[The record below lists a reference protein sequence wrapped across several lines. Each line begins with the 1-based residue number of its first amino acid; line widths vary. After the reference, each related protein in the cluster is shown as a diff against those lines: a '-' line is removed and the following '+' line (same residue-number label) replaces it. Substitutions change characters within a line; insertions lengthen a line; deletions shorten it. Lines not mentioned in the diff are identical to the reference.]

1 MNDKKRIE
9 LLRKENDRLQ
19 QTIEEYKNREKIHN
33 EKTENKL
40 NEIESMQQ
48 EFSDIIKEL
57 REKKNKYEELRNE
70 MLELRKNYKS
80 IILSNKKVLKVRRF
94 KLW

>member
-33 EKTENKL
+33 EKTKNNL
-40 NEIESMQQ
+40 HEIESMQQ

-80 IILSNKKVLKVRRF
+80 IILSNKKVLKLRRF
-94 KLW
+94 KL

>member
-19 QTIEEYKNREKIHN
+19 QEIEEYKNREKIHN
-33 EKTENKL
+33 EKTENNL

-48 EFSDIIKEL
+48 EFSEIIKEL

-70 MLELRKNYKS
+70 MLELRKKYKS
-80 IILSNKKVLKVRRF
+80 IILNNKKVLKLRRF
-94 KLW
+94 QL

>member
-19 QTIEEYKNREKIHN
+19 QAIEEYKNREKIHN
-33 EKTENKL
+33 EKTKNKL

-80 IILSNKKVLKVRRF
+80 IILSNKKVLKLRRF
-94 KLW
+94 KL